1 VSVCKNPSSP
11 GCLKFNF
18 RPGLNFC
25 QACGTAAS
33 ALGVTSTQSS
43 IPAPT
48 VSRPF
53 QPTTPF
59 PQGVAN
65 SPAAPVP
72 QAKFVNVAKPQLN
85 QQALKNGLMQSLQA
99 QRAQRLPATVA
110 TGLMAASGVLLGIG
124 LALVVLN
131 VLGSGDEPNSIL
143 ALLAG
148 LLCIFL
154 GWVVANWLPGSF
166 RAAGVAAVN
175 TLIPF
180 TAIASLAAPLADG
193 NLGLVLLFA
202 ALLSALVWVLPGT
215 AGSPSIQGLGLAY
228 ASIAIVAFSVQSQV
242 YGYINDLS
250 NFEISNPFDFLRD
263 LVSDSG
269 TLLLILGGILL
280 AVGHQLDRK
289 DWSNVATPFVAIGI
303 LHVLAGAWS
312 LQLSADLDSSGGA
325 TGMALLFL
333 VVSFGITY
341 IGGFAGRRF
350 TLALGT
356 WFITAGLVVTVIFV
370 SGDSPS
376 VITLALLMIIFAAGV
391 SFTVFKLEP
400 KLARI
405 SGTKP

>member
-1 VSVCKNPSSP
+1 MSVCKNPSSP
-11 GCLKFNF
+11 GCLKFNY

-25 QACGTAAS
+25 QACGAS
-33 ALGVTSTQSS
+33 AAALGSAAPQA
-43 IPAPT
+43 PAAAPT
-48 VSRPF
+48 IARPT
-53 QPTTPF
+53 QPISPY
-59 PQGVAN
+59 PQGAAN
-65 SPAAPVP
+65 APYT
-72 QAKFVNVAKPQLN
+72 QLTQGKFVSVTKPQLN
-85 QQALKNGLMQSLQA
+85 QQALKSGLMQSLQA

-131 VLGSGDEPNSIL
+131 ILGSSDEPNSIL
-143 ALLAG
+143 AFLAG
-148 LLCIFL
+148 VICIFF
-154 GWVVANWLPGSF
+154 GWAVANWLPGAF
-166 RAAGVAAVN
+166 RAAGVAAIN
-175 TLIPF
+175 CLIPF
-180 TAIASLAAPLADG
+180 TSIATLTGPLSEG

-202 ALLSALVWVLPGT
+202 ALLCALVWVLPGT

-289 DWSNVATPFVAIGI
+289 NWSNVATPFVAIGI

-333 VVSFGITY
+333 VISFGITY

-350 TLALGT
+350 TLGLGT
-356 WFITAGLVVTVIFV
+356 WFITAGLVVVVIFV